1 MSISHQSYTKDQYK
15 NLKYK
20 FKGSKSVEKNR
31 SQAFQD
37 LFVLSILN
45 GKKNGTYVEIGG
57 DHPINISNTY
67 LLETDFDWYG
77 ISFELNA
84 DKVQYYNSIRKNPCI
99 CTDATRANYREIFSK
114 HNLPKTIDY
123 LQVDI
128 EPAWQTLE
136 ALKKLPLDEY
146 SFSVITYETDL
157 YNGGE
162 QASVESHKLL
172 ADYGYK
178 LVVKNVANQG
188 FPYENWYVKPDL
200 VDLSIVSLFENL
212 TEEPKEAITCVLKTN
227 E

>member
-1 MSISHQSYTKDQYK
+1 MSKSHQSYSKEQHK

-20 FKGSKSVEKNR
+20 FNGSKSIECNR

-45 GKKNGTYVEIGG
+45 GKRNGTYVEIGG

-67 LLETDFDWYG
+67 LLETDFDWSG

-84 DKVQYYNSIRKNPCI
+84 DKVQYYNTIRKNPCI
-99 CTDATRANYREIFSK
+99 CTDATSANYSEIFEEYK
-114 HNLPKTIDY
+114 LPKTIDY

-128 EPAWQTLE
+128 EPAWQTLN
-136 ALKKLPLDEY
+136 ALKKLPLNEY

-162 QASVESHKLL
+162 QASLESHKLL
-172 ADYGYK
+172 TDYGYK

-188 FPYENWYVKPDL
+188 LPYENWYVKPEL
-200 VDLSIVSLFENL
+200 VDSSIVALFENT
-212 TEEPKEAITCVLKTN
+212 TETPKEAITCVLTY
-227 E
+227 